1 MAQQIIDVGN
11 VANDGQGDPLRT
23 AFIKTNQNF
32 TELYNAG
39 GVSGIANG
47 TSNITIAEDST
58 INMAVAGVND
68 VVVVDSTGLTVTG
81 IATATII
88 SAVSNVYSSYYFG
101 NGSTLTGL
109 NNQNANSLTG
119 TTLSANVVNSSLTNV
134 GILTVLSVS
143 GNINVAGNVTSNST
157 VTANNIISNNS
168 LAVGGNSTFGGGI
181 TAGGIIS
188 TTANVVANNIIGN
201 IDFASVSTPGNVTG
215 GNILTSGTV
224 SAVGNVTGNYVL
236 GNGSLL
242 TGIAG
247 AYSNANVAAY
257 LPTYTGALTGSSLSL
272 SGSILSEVSTASN
285 VTGAYF
291 LGNGSQLTGV
301 LATAVGVLPTLSV
314 TGNATVG
321 NLSSA
326 GNVTVNSLKGV
337 SLSLTGNLIS
347 PLLTS
352 ENITTDG
359 TLTANIANVTGQ
371 LNMGGNID
379 MLNQS
384 MVNATSAN
392 AVTYYGNGLELTDH
406 AYIGTSTISG
416 TPAGNVIWSSGNI
429 TATSNLNANN
439 AVITNNINAGGLISA
454 GGNIVTAGLI
464 SSTGNI
470 IGGNIETAGLISAG
484 GNLLANNVNVT
495 NTASVTG
502 DVIANNMLAGGI
514 VSATGNIV
522 VDTGS
527 FFVGNLI
534 GNITGCI
541 AVPGLNTEVLY
552 NLTGSV
558 GTSPAFTF
566 NQSSNVLDV
575 GGNITADNVIS
586 AVGNVMTSSFFVG
599 NGAFLTGIT
608 SSGSTGIANG
618 TSNISIPVAS
628 GNIAVSVA
636 GTSNVAQFLTT
647 GVSVTGNVTG
657 SYFIGNGAFLTGIQA
672 TVIGTLSTLS
682 VTGNINTGNL
692 LAIDKVSAAGNVEVG
707 AIITAAGNIYGNLIQ
722 GNTISGVG
730 TVETNNYLGNNLY
743 LDGAIEA
750 GSGPG
755 NIIYSTGDVTAD
767 GNLIGNNLNVSNVI
781 SATGN
786 VTAGNVFTSGFVSAT
801 GNITSGNVYTGNLSL
816 SGNVI
821 STLNVS
827 TDVNSGNV
835 NSLGLISAQGNVIGS
850 NVTVST
856 GLLKVASLGADPT
869 GVAGAIYFNTGNN
882 KFRGFNG
889 TTWQDLN

>member
-1 MAQQIIDVGN
+1 MAQQIIDVGST
-11 VANDGQGDPLRT
+11 ANDGQGDPLRT

-68 VVVVDSTGLTVTG
+68 VVVVESTGLTVDG
-81 IATATII
+81 ISTANTV
-88 SAVSNVYSSYYFG
+88 SAVGNVYSTYYHG

-119 TTLSANVVNSSLTNV
+119 TTLSSNVVNSSLTNL
-134 GILTVLSVS
+134 GVLSVLS
-143 GNINVAGNVTSNST
+143 VGGNVNVAGNVISNSRVTAANITSNNT
-157 VTANNIISNNS
+157 
-168 LAVGGNSTFGGGI
+168 LAVGGAATFGGGI
-181 TAGGIIS
+181 TAGGVIS
-188 TTANVVANNIIGN
+188 TTANVVANNVIGN
-201 IDFASVSTPGNVTG
+201 IVTAAFSTTGNVVGGNMLTG
-215 GNILTSGTV
+215 GQM
-224 SAVGNVTGNYVL
+224 SAVGNITGNYLL
-236 GNGSLL
+236 GNGAFL

-257 LPTYTGALTGSSLSL
+257 LPTYTGALTASTLSL
-272 SGSILSEVSTASN
+272 SGSVLSPITTAAN
-285 VTGAYF
+285 ITGDYF
-291 LGNGSQLTGV
+291 IGNGSLLTGV
-301 LATAVGVLPTLSV
+301 LATGVGTLATLSV
-314 TGNATVG
+314 IGNAVVG
-321 NLSSA
+321 NLQSV
-326 GNVTVNSLKGV
+326 GNVDVSALKAV
-337 SLSLTGNLIS
+337 SLSLSGNVLS
-347 PLLTS
+347 PLDTT
-352 ENITTDG
+352 EDITTTG
-359 TLTANIANVTGQ
+359 TLTANIANVTGK

-379 MLNQS
+379 MLSQS
-384 MVNATSAN
+384 IVNATSAN

-406 AYIGTSTISG
+406 AYIGTSTTSG

-429 TATSNLNANN
+429 TATANLNANN
-439 AVITNNINAGGLISA
+439 AVISNNVTAGGLISA

-464 SSTGNI
+464 SSTGNVT
-470 IGGNIETAGLISAG
+470 GGNLITAGLITVG
-484 GNLLANNVNVT
+484 GNLSANNVNVT
-495 NTASVTG
+495 NTASITG
-502 DVIANNMLAGGI
+502 NVIANNMLAGGV

-586 AVGNVMTSSFFVG
+586 AVGNVMTGSYFVG

-628 GNIAVSVA
+628 GNIAVSVG

-657 SYFIGNGAFLTGIQA
+657 SYFIGNGACLTGITA

-730 TVETNNYLGNNLY
+730 TVETENYLGNNLY
-743 LDGAIEA
+743 LDGVIEA

-755 NIIYSTGDVTAD
+755 NIIYSKGDVTAD

-781 SATGN
+781 SA
-786 VTAGNVFTSGFVSAT
+786 A
-801 GNITSGNVYTGNLSL
+801 GNITGNN
-816 SGNVI
+816 
-821 STLNVS
+821 LNVS
-827 TDVNSGNV
+827 S
-835 NSLGLISAQGNVIGS
+835 
-850 NVTVST
+850 
-856 GLLKVASLGADPT
+856 GLLVLSSQGADPT
-869 GVAGAIYFNTGNN
+869 GVTGAIYFNTGNN
-882 KFRGFNG
+882 KFRGFDG
-889 TTWQDLN
+889 TNWTNLN